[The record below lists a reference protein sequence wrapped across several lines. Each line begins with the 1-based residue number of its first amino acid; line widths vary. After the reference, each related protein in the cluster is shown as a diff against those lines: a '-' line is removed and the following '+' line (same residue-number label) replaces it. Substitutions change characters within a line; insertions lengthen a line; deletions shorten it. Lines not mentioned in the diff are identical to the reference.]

1 MPQKQSQD
9 IPVILIRDAQGNTVE
24 KISLREWR
32 KRKAI
37 EQNENF
43 EIKLYREALTYYGE
57 QDFEKAEDL
66 LVYLCELHNYGEYC
80 YVERLANLYRGQ
92 QRPDKERGILL
103 IAYRKLRCDPAL
115 ARRIDKRLTA
125 LDAAF
130 LPKKSSL
137 TPGSCD

>member
-9 IPVILIRDAQGNTVE
+9 IPVILIRDAQGNTLE

-37 EQNENF
+37 EQNENL

-66 LVYLCELHNYGEYC
+66 FVYLCELHHYGEYS
-80 YVERLANLYRGQ
+80 YVERLANLYRSQ
-92 QRPDKERGILL
+92 ERPDKERGLLL

-115 ARRIDKRLTA
+115 ASRIDKRLNA
-125 LDAAF
+125 LDTAF

-137 TPGSCD
+137 TPRSCE